1 MKTAVSE
8 SALRRRVARKIR
20 RVSAGYRRF
29 QVTRGRTREVAR
41 YLVLEGNMI
50 VHGSDD
56 LEAMAKDFG
65 VLGAHER
72 LSR

>member
-8 SALRRRVARKIR
+8 SALRRRMARKIR
-20 RVSAGYRRF
+20 RESAGYRRF
-29 QVTRGRTREVAR
+29 HLARGRTREVAR

-50 VHGSDD
+50 VYGNDD
-56 LEAMAKDFG
+56 LEAMAEDLG

-72 LSR
+72 LSG